1 MQDHQK
7 TTKIDYRFLKIAIS
21 LGYRNLGST
30 WPNPSVGCVI
40 VKNNH
45 IIGVGNTAYKGRPHA
60 EKIALDQAKSNAID
74 STVYL
79 TLEPCSHFGKTN
91 PCTSELIKAKVKRV
105 VCPLKD
111 PNPKV
116 NGKGFELLRKHGI
129 VVDNSPILLKELKD
143 LNEGFITSIEKK
155 RPFITL
161 KLAVSLNGKIAT
173 KENKSSWISGEK
185 SRTFVQMIRSNH
197 DAILIG
203 TKTAFWDNPRLN
215 LRDHFK
221 NLPQPVKIILD
232 KNLKLLDQIDLSRSI
247 PNNKIFLIHDVN
259 LKKEK
264 TKRLKVKGINTLGV
278 STLENG
284 YLDLIDL
291 FKKLS
296 KLGLTRILVEGGGK
310 LATSLIESKLVDKLI
325 LFTAGII
332 LDKDGVDGIH
342 LNLSDATSL
351 DDCDRYSLD
360 KSIIIGN
367 DVAHFWNINN

>member
-232 KNLKLLDQIDLSRSI
+232 KNLELSDQIDLNKSI

-310 LATSLIESKLVDKLI
+310 LGTSLIESKLVDKLI

-342 LNLSDATSL
+342 LNLSDAISL

>member
-7 TTKIDYRFLKIAIS
+7 TKKIDYRFLKIAIS

-161 KLAVSLNGKIAT
+161 KLALSLNGKIAT

-232 KNLKLLDQIDLSRSI
+232 KNLELSDQIDLNLS
-247 PNNKIFLIHDVN
+247 LIH
-259 LKKEK
+259 
-264 TKRLKVKGINTLGV
+264 I
-278 STLENG
+278 
-284 YLDLIDL
+284 
-291 FKKLS
+291 
-296 KLGLTRILVEGGGK
+296 
-310 LATSLIESKLVDKLI
+310 
-325 LFTAGII
+325 
-332 LDKDGVDGIH
+332 
-342 LNLSDATSL
+342 
-351 DDCDRYSLD
+351 
-360 KSIIIGN
+360 
-367 DVAHFWNINN
+367 

>member
-185 SRTFVQMIRSNH
+185 SRIFVQMIRSKH

-215 LRDHFK
+215 LRDNFK

-232 KNLKLLDQIDLSRSI
+232 KNLELSDQIDLNKSI

-310 LATSLIESKLVDKLI
+310 LGTSLIESKLVDKLI

-342 LNLSDATSL
+342 LNLSDAISL

>member
-1 MQDHQK
+1 MKDHQK

-21 LGYRNLGST
+21 LGYRNLGAT

-45 IIGVGNTAYKGRPHA
+45 IVGVGNTAYKGRPHA
-60 EKIALDQAKSNAID
+60 EKIALDQAKSNATD

-111 PNPKV
+111 PNPRV
-116 NGKGFELLRKHGI
+116 NGKGFELLRSHGI
-129 VVDNSPILLKELKD
+129 VVDNSPLLLKEIKE

-155 RPFITL
+155 RPYITL
-161 KLAVSLNGKIAT
+161 KLAMSLNGKIAT
-173 KENKSSWISGEK
+173 KENKSSWISGKK
-185 SRTFVQMIRSNH
+185 SRIFVQMIRSKH

-203 TKTAFWDNPRLN
+203 SKTAFWDNPRLN
-215 LRDHFK
+215 LRDQFK
-221 NLPQPVKIILD
+221 NLPQPAKIILD
-232 KNLKLLDQIDLSRSI
+232 KNLKLLERIDLNRSI
-247 PNNKIFLIHDVN
+247 ISNKLFLVHDLN
-259 LKKEK
+259 LKKKK
-264 TKRLKVKGINTLGV
+264 TESLKVKGINTLGI

-296 KLGLTRILVEGGGK
+296 QLGLTRVLVEGGGK
-310 LATSLIESKLVDKLI
+310 LATSLIEGKLVDKLI

-332 LDKDGVDGIH
+332 LDKDGIDVFNLD
-342 LNLSDATSL
+342 LSDAISL
-351 DDCDRYSLD
+351 DDYDRYSLD
-360 KSIIIGN
+360 KSTIIGN
-367 DVAHFWNINN
+367 DVAHFWNIKN